1 MLYNLLIK
9 DVLPKKSSTSV
20 EKTSDLD
27 NRIIEIS
34 NSFTEDNNLYVS
46 YLLQTITKLLLT
58 FAMLA
63 WLIFR
68 AAKIATK
75 ASYQGSVMCQV
86 YEYWYEC
93 SGHPQKLYFGCAIV
107 ASAFLVLHIALNI
120 INLVWLNFPNIGNM
134 SSVMELYVKIDYT
147 N

>member
-9 DVLPKKSSTSV
+9 EVLPKKSASFA

-34 NSFTEDNNLYVS
+34 NSFTDQNNLYVS

-58 FAMLA
+58 SGMLA

-68 AAKIATK
+68 AAKIAAK
-75 ASYQGSVMCQV
+75 SSYQGSVMCQV

-93 SGHPQKLYFGCAIV
+93 SGHPQKLYFFSAIV
-107 ASAFLVLHIALNI
+107 ASAFLVMHITLNS

-134 SSVMELYVKIDYT
+134 SSAMEM
-147 N
+147 